1 MKKYNIAIIGAT
13 GLVGSMFIKL
23 LEEYNI
29 PINELKLYASSKSKG
44 KIIKFKNKNYI
55 VEELSNN
62 SFDNIDYALF
72 ATNKNISGKYCLIA
86 ESKGVICIDN
96 SSFFRMKDDI
106 ALVIPEINYD
116 DINLTK
122 RKIIANPNCSTIQCL
137 LVLNIINKIYKI
149 KKIIYN
155 TYQSVSGSGMK
166 GIFDLQ
172 STLEGYHHDFYP
184 LDISSTCIPLIGDI
198 KENNYTEEEIKM
210 INETKKILHLN
221 NVDISSTCVRV
232 PIFYGHGVS
241 IYLEFDQEIEIDV
254 IIEELKKYD
263 YIYLNNIANTID
275 VYNTDKV
282 SVGRIR
288 KGINNKSM
296 WLYCTADNL
305 RIGASS
311 NALKILKKMIS

>member
-1 MKKYNIAIIGAT
+1 
-13 GLVGSMFIKL
+13 
-23 LEEYNI
+23 
-29 PINELKLYASSKSKG
+29 
-44 KIIKFKNKNYI
+44 
-55 VEELSNN
+55 
-62 SFDNIDYALF
+62 
-72 ATNKNISGKYCLIA
+72 
-86 ESKGVICIDN
+86 
-96 SSFFRMKDDI
+96 
-106 ALVIPEINYD
+106 
-116 DINLTK
+116 
-122 RKIIANPNCSTIQCL
+122 
-137 LVLNIINKIYKI
+137 
-149 KKIIYN
+149 
-155 TYQSVSGSGMK
+155 
-166 GIFDLQ
+166 
-172 STLEGYHHDFYP
+172 
-184 LDISSTCIPLIGDI
+184 
-198 KENNYTEEEIKM
+198 M

-232 PIFYGHGVS
+232 PIFYGHAVS

>member
-1 MKKYNIAIIGAT
+1 MY
-13 GLVGSMFIKL
+13 
-23 LEEYNI
+23 
-29 PINELKLYASSKSKG
+29 
-44 KIIKFKNKNYI
+44 
-55 VEELSNN
+55 
-62 SFDNIDYALF
+62 
-72 ATNKNISGKYCLIA
+72 
-86 ESKGVICIDN
+86 
-96 SSFFRMKDDI
+96 DDI
-106 ALVIPEINYD
+106 ALVIPEINYN
-116 DINLTK
+116 DIFLTK

-137 LVLNIINKIYKI
+137 LVLNIINKIYKL

-166 GIFDLQ
+166 GVFDLQ
-172 STLEGYHHDFYP
+172 STLEGYNNEFYP

-198 KENNYTEEEIKM
+198 KANNYTEEEIKM

-221 NVDISSTCVRV
+221 DVDISSTCVRV

-254 IIEELKKYD
+254 IIDELKKYD

>member
-1 MKKYNIAIIGAT
+1 
-13 GLVGSMFIKL
+13 MFIKL

-29 PINELKLYASSKSKG
+29 PVNELKLYASSKSKG

-96 SSFFRMKDDI
+96 SSFFRMYDDI
-106 ALVIPEINYD
+106 ALVVPEINYN
-116 DINLTK
+116 DIFLTK

-137 LVLNIINKIYKI
+137 LVLNIINKIYKL

-172 STLEGYHHDFYP
+172 STLEGYNNEFYP

-221 NVDISSTCVRV
+221 DVDISSTCVRV
-232 PIFYGHGVS
+232 PIFYGHAVS

-254 IIEELKKYD
+254 IIDELKKYD